1 METLFDQFGWK
12 VFLEEAPLPDG
23 RTKKVAR
30 VQRAD
35 SAHVIALTNTGNILL
50 IREFRPFYKEY
61 IWMLP
66 SGRIDKET
74 DPIAGA
80 QRELQEETGY
90 RAEKL
95 EHLWTLSHSE
105 SMIMANHAYVATGL
119 VKDPLPQDPDELIE
133 VHEVDIHE
141 ALKLVE
147 SSPKV
152 HLPSAY
158 ALRRF
163 IDQHISGPRS

>member
-1 METLFDQFGWK
+1 METLFDGFGWK
-12 VFLEEAPLPDG
+12 VTMEEASLPDG
-23 RTKKVAR
+23 RVKKVAR
-30 VQRAD
+30 VKRAD
-35 SAHVIALTNTGNILL
+35 SAHIIAVLPSGNILVL
-50 IREFRPFYKEY
+50 REFRPYYGEY

-66 SGRIDKET
+66 SGRVDKET
-74 DPIAGA
+74 DALAGA

-95 EHLWTLSHSE
+95 EHLWTLNHSE
-105 SMIMANHAYVATGL
+105 SLIMANHVYVAEQL
-119 VKDPLPQDPDELIE
+119 IKDPLPHDEDELIE
-133 VHEVDIHE
+133 VHELSPEE
-141 ALKLVE
+141 ALKRIE

-163 IDQHISGPRS
+163 IDGGSTGSP